1 MTLYELDERI
11 TALEQAENDDLHIDE
26 ETGEIMTIEQALD
39 GLYMARAEKLE
50 NVACWAKNLD
60 AEAAMLRM
68 EEERLNARRKAKE
81 RRRDRRKSYL
91 LGACMGPDGTPQKFE
106 TARCAVRFRRD
117 EAVIIAAGDQLPEE
131 YIRRKVTEEPDKVAI
146 KAALKAGKDVPG
158 AALETRRSVM
168 IK

>member
-1 MTLYELDERI
+1 MTLYDIDERI
-11 TALEQAENDDLHIDE
+11 TALEQAEDDDLLIDE
-26 ETGEIMTIEQALD
+26 ETGEVMTIEQALD
-39 GLYMARAEKLE
+39 ELFMARAEKLE
-50 NVACWAKNLD
+50 NVACWAKNLE
-60 AEAAMLRM
+60 AEAAMLKK
-68 EEERLNARRKAKE
+68 EEEHLHDRRKAKE
-81 RRRDRRKSYL
+81 STRERLKSWL

-117 EAVIIAAGDQLPEE
+117 DAVVIAAGEQLPEE

-146 KAALKAGKDVPG
+146 KAALKAGQDVPG